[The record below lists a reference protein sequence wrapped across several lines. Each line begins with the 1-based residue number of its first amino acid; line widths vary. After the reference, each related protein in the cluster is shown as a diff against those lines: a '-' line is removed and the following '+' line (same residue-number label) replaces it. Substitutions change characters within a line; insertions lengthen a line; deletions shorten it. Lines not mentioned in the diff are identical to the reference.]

1 MKSRCAATFSHGNRA
16 STKRESSCIG
26 FYWFALVTLVIPT
39 AFFPVVGMA
48 MAKKNFC

>member
-1 MKSRCAATFSHGNRA
+1 MWLNLFSWKSDVD
-16 STKRESSCIG
+16 KESSCIG